1 MPVPIPGLPVVGLA
15 PATPLQIT
23 TYESPTSPD
32 YSPAYNP
39 VARELD
45 VADYDS
51 ELMEVTVMA

>member
-1 MPVPIPGLPVVGLA
+1 MPIPGLPVVGLA
-15 PATPLQIT
+15 PATPLLVT
-23 TYESPTSPD
+23 TYESPTSPA

-51 ELMEVTVMA
+51 ELMEVTVIS

>member
-1 MPVPIPGLPVVGLA
+1 MPMPIPGLPVVGLA
-15 PATPLQIT
+15 PATPLLVT
-23 TYESPTSPD
+23 TYESPTSPA

-51 ELMEVTVMA
+51 ELMEVTVIS